1 MALHPIYKIRK
12 AKISDLEFIHK
23 SITSIYQTI
32 IGLND
37 FEGIL
42 KKKINSSDHHIFI
55 LEDHSISLEYAG
67 LLIATTSQHLIDMW
81 PTIEILDIFIMPKYR
96 KLGAADFLY
105 NYLEDFAKV
114 KKAFKLK
121 VSCKINS
128 TLNQSFY
135 THRGFRINQKQYT
148 KPVY

>member
-1 MALHPIYKIRK
+1 LALHPKYIIRN

-23 SITSIYQTI
+23 SLISIYQNPI
-32 IGLND
+32 ALND
-37 FEGIL
+37 FETIF
-42 KKKINSSDHHIFI
+42 KKKIKSTDHHIFI
-55 LEDHSISLEYAG
+55 LENQSISIEFAG
-67 LLIATTSQHLIDMW
+67 LLIATTNQHLIDMW
-81 PTIEILDIFIMPKYR
+81 PTIEILEIFIMPKYR
-96 KLGAADFLY
+96 KFGAADFLY
-105 NYLEDFAKV
+105 NYLEGFAKA
-114 KKAFKLK
+114 KKVFKLK